1 MIGNQ
6 QAQSVKMIK
15 ANLFARAVSLL
26 AVDDLALVLIS
37 LLVPW
42 CARRR
47 LERQLFRKIATYAA
61 IIKMM
66 RRKFNPTKM
75 ATEYSHPGGNLAES

>member
-1 MIGNQ
+1 M
-6 QAQSVKMIK
+6 KMIK

-26 AVDDLALVLIS
+26 VVDDLALALIS

-42 CARRR
+42 RARRR
-47 LERQLFRKIATYAA
+47 LERKLFRKIVTYAT

-66 RRKFNPTKM
+66 RRKFKPVKM
-75 ATEYSHPGGNLAES
+75 ATEYSHPGGKLAES